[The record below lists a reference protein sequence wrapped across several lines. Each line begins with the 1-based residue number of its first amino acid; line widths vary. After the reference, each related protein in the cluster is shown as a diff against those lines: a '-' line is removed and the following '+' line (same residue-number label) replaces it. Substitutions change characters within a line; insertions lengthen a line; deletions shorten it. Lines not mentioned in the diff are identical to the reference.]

1 VTVAGGAVF
10 ESRRRELRHLW
21 AAGRRA
27 LDALV
32 FPWECALC
40 GAPGEA
46 SPFCEA
52 CRDELLDA
60 LGVPCE
66 RCAMPVGPW
75 ADRVGGCSECRGKSL
90 GFDGVI
96 ALGPYAGPIRNL
108 CLRLKVERN
117 AWLAPWLAAV
127 LAESRAEALR
137 SCVPGDSWVVPIP
150 LHWRR
155 RLRRGYNQS
164 EALALGLSKR
174 LALPVARP
182 LRRVRATPPLA
193 RSGRSE
199 RARLMHDAFRA
210 KDSPSLQGRVILLV
224 DDILT
229 TGATCGAA
237 ARALK
242 RAGAAR
248 VIAVV
253 IGRAEGKG

>member
-1 VTVAGGAVF
+1 VF
-10 ESRRRELRHLW
+10 ASSRHEIQRWL
-21 AAGRRA
+21 ATGRQA
-27 LDALV
+27 IDALV

-40 GAPGEA
+40 GEPGEA
-46 SPFCEA
+46 SPFCEG
-52 CRDELLDA
+52 CRDELREASGLA
-60 LGVPCE
+60 CA

-75 ADRVGGCSECRGKSL
+75 ADRSGGCSECRGKSL
-90 GFDGVI
+90 GFDGVV
-96 ALGPYAGPIRNL
+96 ALGPYRGPIRQL
-108 CLRLKVERN
+108 CLRLKAERN
-117 AWLAPWLAAV
+117 AWLAPWLAKL
-127 LAESRAEALR
+127 LAEARAEAL
-137 SCVPGDSWVVPIP
+137 CVPRDAWVVPIP

-155 RLRRGYNQS
+155 RWSRGYNQS
-164 EALALGLSKR
+164 DALALGLSKR
-174 LALPVARP
+174 LDLGLARP

-199 RARLMHDAFRA
+199 RARAMRDAFRA
-210 KDSPSLQGRVILLV
+210 KATAALQGRVVLLV

-253 IGRAEGKG
+253 VGRAEGNS

>member
-21 AAGRRA
+21 ANGRRA

-46 SPFCEA
+46 SPFCEG

-60 LGVPCE
+60 SGVPCE

-75 ADRVGGCSECRGKSL
+75 ADRTGGCSECRGKSL

-96 ALGPYAGPIRNL
+96 ALGPYAGPIRHL
-108 CLRLKVERN
+108 CLRLKAERN

-174 LALPVARP
+174 LALRMARP

-199 RARLMHDAFRA
+199 RARVMRDAFRA

-253 IGRAEGKG
+253 VGRAEG

>member
-1 VTVAGGAVF
+1 MTVAGGAVF

-21 AAGRRA
+21 ATGRRA
-27 LDALV
+27 IDALV

-46 SPFCEA
+46 SPFCEG
-52 CRDELLDA
+52 CRAELLGA
-60 LGVPCE
+60 SGVPCE

-75 ADRVGGCSECRGKSL
+75 ADRRGGCSECRGKSL

-96 ALGPYAGPIRNL
+96 ALGPYAGPIRHL
-108 CLRLKVERN
+108 CLRLKAERN

-127 LAESRAEALR
+127 LAEARAEALR
-137 SCVPGDSWVVPIP
+137 VPGDSWVVPIP

-155 RLRRGYNQS
+155 RWRRGYNQS

-174 LALPVARP
+174 LALRLAFP

-199 RARLMHDAFRA
+199 RAKAMRDAFRA
-210 KDSPSLQGRVILLV
+210 KDSSSLHGRVVLLV

-253 IGRAEGKG
+253 VGRAEGKS

>member
-10 ESRRRELRHLW
+10 ESRRPEFRHLL

-27 LDALV
+27 IDALV

-46 SPFCEA
+46 SPFCEG
-52 CRDELLDA
+52 CRAELLGA
-60 LGVPCE
+60 SGVPCE

-75 ADRVGGCSECRGKSL
+75 ADRSGGCSECRGKSL

-96 ALGPYAGPIRNL
+96 ALGPYAGPIRHL
-108 CLRLKVERN
+108 CLRLKAERN
-117 AWLAPWLAAV
+117 AWLAPWLAGV
-127 LAESRAEALR
+127 LAEARAEALR
-137 SCVPGDSWVVPIP
+137 VPGDSWVVPIP

-155 RLRRGYNQS
+155 RWWRGYNQS

-174 LALPVARP
+174 LALRLARP

-199 RARLMHDAFRA
+199 RARAMRDAFRA
-210 KDSPSLQGRVILLV
+210 KASPSLQGRVVLLV

-237 ARALK
+237 ARTLK

-253 IGRAEGKG
+253 VGRAEGKG